1 MAIEYP
7 RLEKIVEYNVLAIH
21 LIKAKKADTAK
32 VLNISAL
39 RNIVEE
45 CEEKEGDVYDKAII
59 LLKGI
64 VQKHPFASGNR
75 RTAFIVTKD
84 FLLHNHASFLI
95 KDDPENAKVMQ
106 GVRENYYSHEELK
119 EWLKNGKIKEFRR

>member
-1 MAIEYP
+1 
-7 RLEKIVEYNVLAIH
+7 
-21 LIKAKKADTAK
+21 
-32 VLNISAL
+32 
-39 RNIVEE
+39 
-45 CEEKEGDVYDKAII
+45 